1 MLQTIRAKLVFLL
14 CVVLLGTASL
24 GYLLISNTIK
34 AKLAVEKVQTADEIA
49 KHTDELIIHI
59 REHQI
64 TFNPKAIEDYNK
76 SYTDLLEHVKEL
88 GAILNKKENILI
100 LAEIK
105 KTAEEL
111 KNSTDERFALITK
124 YASQIN
130 TPEFAQTPDGKRFET
145 LTNQGRE
152 IFAALLEK
160 ADKLSNSIEKYENS
174 ILDQA
179 KLIGSIMAV
188 LIFIG
193 ASLIFWFVSNQI
205 KSSINLSAKEC
216 EFIGNTKDL
225 SHSIATQGNDEIA
238 HMMKIVNTL
247 LSQLRNAIDD
257 AKRTA
262 LENAAVAEELSSTSL
277 QIGKR
282 TEDAAKEV
290 DETVHATQAVASILK
305 TSEESSQHSGK
316 VIEHVADELG
326 NASQEVLSVSS
337 DLQNIV
343 VSQTDLSSRLE
354 HLDSEVTQV
363 QQVLGVIADI
373 AEQTNL
379 LALNAAIEAARAGE
393 HGRGFAVVADEVR
406 KLAERTQKSLVESNA
421 TVAVI
426 VQSVNTA
433 TEIMKKSAGEIQ
445 ELGHRAENTQTLM
458 LKTVETMNEAKTL
471 ALRTVKDAQ
480 AGSAKANEVMTR
492 IHNIH
497 QLSTT
502 NARSVEEI
510 ASAAEHLSKLSDNL
524 SHALATFKTA

>member
-64 TFNPKAIEDYNK
+64 TFNLKAIEDYNK

-88 GAILNKKENILI
+88 GAILNKKENILL

-145 LTNQGRE
+145 LSNQGRE
-152 IFAALLEK
+152 IFASLLEK

-238 HMMKIVNTL
+238 QASEQINRFIEKVHALIV
-247 LSQLRNAIDD
+247 D
-257 AKRTA
+257 AKSIST
-262 LENAAVAEELSSTSL
+262 ENSSISHELSSTS
-277 QIGKR
+277 IGVGKAVETSLSIVTNA
-282 TEDAAKEV
+282 TEQGDKLKADMHESMSEAQKSKEGLV
-290 DETVHATQAVASILK
+290 EANRYLHEANTTILTL
-305 TSEESSQHSGK
+305 TSEIQHSAA
-316 VIEHVADELG
+316 IEIEL
-326 NASQEVLSVSS
+326 ASKIQQLSS
-337 DLQNIV
+337 DA
-343 VSQTDLSSRLE
+343 E
-354 HLDSEVTQV
+354 QV
-363 QQVLGVIADI
+363 KSVLTVISDIAD
-373 AEQTNL
+373 QTNL

-406 KLAERTQKSLVESNA
+406 KLAERTQSSLAQINA
-421 TVAVI
+421 TINVI
-426 VQSVNTA
+426 VQSIMDSSEQMSQNSKRVESLANTA
-433 TEIMKKSAGEIQ
+433 SGVESKINDMFTIMNKATQDSDLTI
-445 ELGHRAENTQTLM
+445 ENY
-458 LKTVETMNEAKTL
+458 LKTAK
-471 ALRTVKDAQ
+471 DI
-480 AGSAKANEVMTR
+480 EVM
-492 IHNIH
+492 IQDVSKVNE
-497 QLSTT
+497 LSRQ

-510 ASAAEHLSKLSDNL
+510 AGAAEHLSRMTENLNLKL
-524 SHALATFKTA
+524 FEF